1 MVVNNPFIR
10 PALSLVRTC
19 PMKRSNDMSEPA
31 AGSCLDD
38 ESFTILLVQAM
49 GSQRQGSHHTNS
61 LENGDTVDG

>member
-1 MVVNNPFIR
+1 
-10 PALSLVRTC
+10 
-19 PMKRSNDMSEPA
+19 MKRSNDMSEPA

-61 LENGDTVDG
+61 LENGDTVDGWNPKQPPGMVLKPL